1 MKKNIILVLFSL
13 ISGVLFTIFIL
24 NKENIYA
31 KEEYLVYA
39 FQVGVYESVDNAQ
52 DMISK
57 LPSGISI
64 KEDNLYRVYSAIY
77 KDIDLVN
84 KMITYFKDNNINI
97 YLKTINVSKDFY
109 YILDNYEKIISKTED
124 TAVYDKVNQSILNTY
139 LEGMNND

>member
-39 FQVGVYESVDNAQ
+39 FQVGAYESVDNAN

-64 KEDNLYRVYSAIY
+64 KEDNLYKVYSAIY

-109 YILDNYEKIISKTED
+109 YILDNYEKIISKTDD

-139 LEGMNND
+139 LEGMKND

>member
-1 MKKNIILVLFSL
+1 MKKNILLVLFSL
-13 ISGVLFTIFIL
+13 ISGVLFTVFIL

-39 FQVGVYESVDNAQ
+39 FQVGAYESVDNAQ

-64 KEDNLYRVYSAIY
+64 KEDNLYKVYSAIY

>member
-1 MKKNIILVLFSL
+1 MKKNIILILFSL
-13 ISGVLFTIFIL
+13 ISGVLFTVFIL

-39 FQVGVYESVDNAQ
+39 FQVGAYESIDNAN

-57 LPSGISI
+57 LHSGISI
-64 KEDNLYRVYSAIY
+64 KEDNLYKVYSAIY

-109 YILDNYEKIISKTED
+109 YILDNYEKIISKTD
-124 TAVYDKVNQSILNTY
+124 DVNIYAKVNQSILNTY

>member
-39 FQVGVYESVDNAQ
+39 FQVGAYESIDNAR

-64 KEDNLYRVYSAIY
+64 KEDNLYKIYSAMY

-109 YILDNYEKIISKTED
+109 YILDNYEKIISKTDD
-124 TAVYDKVNQSILNTY
+124 TTIYDKVNQSILNTY
-139 LEGMNND
+139 LEGI

>member
-39 FQVGVYESVDNAQ
+39 FQVGAYESVDNAN

-64 KEDNLYRVYSAIY
+64 KEDNLYKVYSAMY

-84 KMITYFKDNNINI
+84 KMITYFKDNSINI

-109 YILDNYEKIISKTED
+109 YILDNYEKIISKTDD
-124 TAVYDKVNQSILNTY
+124 TAIYDKVNQSILNTY
-139 LEGMNND
+139 LEGMNDD

>member
-1 MKKNIILVLFSL
+1 MKKNILLVLFSL

-39 FQVGVYESVDNAQ
+39 FQVGAYESVDNAQ
-52 DMISK
+52 DIISK

-64 KEDNLYRVYSAIY
+64 KEDNLYKVYSAMY

-139 LEGMNND
+139 LEGINND

>member
-1 MKKNIILVLFSL
+1 MKKNILLVLFSL
-13 ISGVLFTIFIL
+13 ISGVLFTVFIL

-39 FQVGVYESVDNAQ
+39 FQVGAYESVDNAQ
-52 DMISK
+52 DIISK

-64 KEDNLYRVYSAIY
+64 KEDNLYKVYSAIY

-84 KMITYFKDNNINI
+84 KMITYFKDNNINV

-124 TAVYDKVNQSILNTY
+124 TEVYDKVNQSILNTY

>member
-39 FQVGVYESVDNAQ
+39 FQVGAYESIDNAQ
-52 DMISK
+52 DMINK

-64 KEDNLYRVYSAIY
+64 KEDNLYKVYSAMY

-109 YILDNYEKIISKTED
+109 YILDNYEKIINKSEDKTI
-124 TAVYDKVNQSILNTY
+124 YDKVNQSILNTY

>member
-1 MKKNIILVLFSL
+1 MKKNIILILFSL

>member
-1 MKKNIILVLFSL
+1 MKKNIILILFSL

-39 FQVGVYESVDNAQ
+39 FQVGVYESIDNAN
-52 DMISK
+52 DMINK

-64 KEDNLYRVYSAIY
+64 KEDNLYKIYSAMY

-84 KMITYFKDNNINI
+84 KMITYFKDKNN
-97 YLKTINVSKDFY
+97 
-109 YILDNYEKIISKTED
+109 
-124 TAVYDKVNQSILNTY
+124 
-139 LEGMNND
+139 

>member
-1 MKKNIILVLFSL
+1 MKKNIILILFSL
-13 ISGVLFTIFIL
+13 ISGVLFTVFIL

-39 FQVGVYESVDNAQ
+39 FQVGAYESIDNAN
-52 DMISK
+52 DMINK

-64 KEDNLYRVYSAIY
+64 KEDNLYKVYSAIY

-109 YILDNYEKIISKTED
+109 YILDNYEKIISKTD
-124 TAVYDKVNQSILNTY
+124 DVNIYAKVNQSILNTY

>member
-13 ISGVLFTIFIL
+13 ISGVLFTVFIL

-39 FQVGVYESVDNAQ
+39 FQVGAYESIDNAN

-64 KEDNLYRVYSAIY
+64 KEDNLYKVYSAIY

-124 TAVYDKVNQSILNTY
+124 IAVYDKVNQSILNTY

>member
-13 ISGVLFTIFIL
+13 ISGVLFTVFIL

-39 FQVGVYESVDNAQ
+39 FQVGTYESIDNAR

-64 KEDNLYRVYSAIY
+64 KEDNLYKVYSAIY

-109 YILDNYEKIISKTED
+109 YILDNYEKIISKTDD

>member
-39 FQVGVYESVDNAQ
+39 FQVGAYESIDNAQ

-64 KEDNLYRVYSAIY
+64 KEDNLYKVYSAMY

-109 YILDNYEKIISKTED
+109 YILDNYEKIINKTED
-124 TAVYDKVNQSILNTY
+124 TEVYAKVNQSILNTY

>member
-1 MKKNIILVLFSL
+1 MKKNILLVLFSL
-13 ISGVLFTIFIL
+13 ISGVLFTVFIL

-39 FQVGVYESVDNAQ
+39 FQVGAYESVDNAN
-52 DMISK
+52 DIINK

-64 KEDNLYRVYSAIY
+64 KEDNLYKVYSAMY

-84 KMITYFKDNNINI
+84 KMITYFKDKNINI

-124 TAVYDKVNQSILNTY
+124 TEVYDKVNQSILNTY

>member
-39 FQVGVYESVDNAQ
+39 FQVGAYESIDNAR

-57 LPSGISI
+57 LPSGIPI
-64 KEDNLYRVYSAIY
+64 KEDNLYKVYSAMY

-109 YILDNYEKIISKTED
+109 YILDNYEKIISKTDD
-124 TAVYDKVNQSILNTY
+124 TTIYDKVNQSILNTY
-139 LEGMNND
+139 LEGI

>member
-1 MKKNIILVLFSL
+1 MNKNIILVLFSL

-39 FQVGVYESVDNAQ
+39 FQVGAYESIDNAN

-64 KEDNLYRVYSAIY
+64 KEDNLYKVYSAIY

-124 TAVYDKVNQSILNTY
+124 IAVYDKVNQSILNTY

>member
-39 FQVGVYESVDNAQ
+39 FQVGAYESIDNAR

-64 KEDNLYRVYSAIY
+64 KEDNLYKVYSAMY

-84 KMITYFKDNNINI
+84 KMITYFKANNINI

-109 YILDNYEKIISKTED
+109 YILDNYEKIISKTDD
-124 TAVYDKVNQSILNTY
+124 TNIYDKINQSILNTY

>member
-39 FQVGVYESVDNAQ
+39 FQVGAYESIDNANN
-52 DMISK
+52 MISK

-64 KEDNLYRVYSAIY
+64 KEDNLYKVYSAIY

>member
-39 FQVGVYESVDNAQ
+39 FQVGAYESIDNAR

-57 LPSGISI
+57 LPSGIPI
-64 KEDNLYRVYSAIY
+64 KEDNLYKVYSAMY

-109 YILDNYEKIISKTED
+109 YILDNYEKIISKTDD
-124 TAVYDKVNQSILNTY
+124 TTIYDKINQSILNTY

>member
-1 MKKNIILVLFSL
+1 MKKNILLVLFSL
-13 ISGVLFTIFIL
+13 ISGVLFTVFIL

-39 FQVGVYESVDNAQ
+39 FQVGAYESVDNAN

-64 KEDNLYRVYSAIY
+64 KENNLYKVYSAMY

-84 KMITYFKDNNINI
+84 KMITYFKDKNINI

-124 TAVYDKVNQSILNTY
+124 TEVYDKVNQSILNTY

>member
-1 MKKNIILVLFSL
+1 MKKNILLVLFSL

-39 FQVGVYESVDNAQ
+39 FQVGAYESVDNAQ
-52 DMISK
+52 DIISK

-64 KEDNLYRVYSAIY
+64 KEDNLYKVYSAMY

-109 YILDNYEKIISKTED
+109 YILDNYEKIISKTVD
-124 TAVYDKVNQSILNTY
+124 TAIYDKVNQSILNTY

>member
-39 FQVGVYESVDNAQ
+39 FQVGAYESIDNAR

-64 KEDNLYRVYSAIY
+64 KEDNLYKVYSAMY

-109 YILDNYEKIISKTED
+109 YILDNYEKIISKTDD
-124 TAVYDKVNQSILNTY
+124 TTIYDKVNQSILNTY
-139 LEGMNND
+139 LEGI

>member
-39 FQVGVYESVDNAQ
+39 FQVGAYESVDNAQ

-64 KEDNLYRVYSAIY
+64 KEDNLYKVYSAIY

-109 YILDNYEKIISKTED
+109 YILDNYEKIISKTDD
-124 TAVYDKVNQSILNTY
+124 TGVYDKVNQSILNTY